1 MENQQIEKFKLI
13 TTMKLPVQALIML
26 VTCGLSQ
33 MSQHAFSQEIK
44 ITDSAKLEKDLKGAD
59 VVFDSTKAWKVG
71 SILNVNFSQVYL
83 NNWLAGGQ
91 NSLTLTSISNTY
103 ANYQKGN
110 VLWKNILE
118 LGYGLTKLK
127 DISTRKSD
135 DRITIISNYS
145 VGKSPKLKY
154 SALVDFRTQFAAGYA
169 YTIDKKTNQEVQT
182 YISDFLAPGYLITGL
197 GFDYLPNKNI
207 SIFLS
212 PLTCKSTIVAND
224 YLSSIG
230 AFGVKKGNK
239 FRSELGAFVSAK
251 FNMDVMKNI
260 NFKSNLNL
268 FSNYKHMSE
277 VDVMWENLLSMKVNK
292 WVVVT
297 FSNQLFYDDDVRILS
312 PNESAVKALGED
324 PAGSPKVQYKQ
335 VLNVGLSF
343 LLK

>member
-1 MENQQIEKFKLI
+1 
-13 TTMKLPVQALIML
+13 ML
-26 VTCGLSQ
+26 VQLP
-33 MSQHAFSQEIK
+33 QHTFSQEIK
-44 ITDSAKLEKDLKGAD
+44 ITDAAKFEKDLKGAD

-71 SILNVNFSQVYL
+71 SVLNVNFSQVYL

-91 NSLTLTSISNTY
+91 NAMTFTSISNTY
-103 ANYQKGN
+103 ANYKKGN

-127 DISTRKSD
+127 EMPARKSD
-135 DRITIISNYS
+135 DRIIFISNYS

-154 SALVDFRTQFAAGYA
+154 SALVDFRTQFDAGYA
-169 YTIDKKTNQEVQT
+169 YTKDKITNQEVET

-197 GFDYLPNKNI
+197 GVDYLPNKYI

-212 PLTCKSTIVAND
+212 PITVKSTILAND
-224 YLSSIG
+224 YLSSMG
-230 AFGVKKGNK
+230 AFGVKKGSK

-268 FSNYKHMSE
+268 FSNYNHFTE

-297 FSNQLFYDDDVRILS
+297 FSNQLFYDDEVRILS
-312 PNESAVKALGED
+312 PNETAVKAPGED